1 MCYRQKRG
9 DFLLATRLQSS
20 PHLIGGTVTPLSID
34 AITHDTTALQDFKR
48 DCIVGSHMDDD
59 LVRAYALEAQKAMEE
74 EANRRIAEQT
84 DAEEEERLRNTRVED
99 VVETEHLVPVLLSR
113 LGSVRAALDG
123 HGGGIAV
130 SKWERVTNGFSFVL
144 DLTGA
149 CLSCGA
155 APGTLEG
162 VRNDLESDAEIER
175 IQFSTTLLDTFD
187 ELGREF
193 ILAHGNV
200 EFVDV
205 SSGN

>member
-1 MCYRQKRG
+1 ME
-9 DFLLATRLQSS
+9 
-20 PHLIGGTVTPLSID
+20 
-34 AITHDTTALQDFKR
+34 
-48 DCIVGSHMDDD
+48 DD
-59 LVRAYALEAQKAMEE
+59 LVKAYALEAQKAMEE
-74 EANRRIAEQT
+74 EAKRRIAEQT
-84 DAEEEERLRNTRVED
+84 DAEEQERLRNTRIED

-113 LGSVRAALDG
+113 LGTVRAALDG
-123 HGGGIAV
+123 HGGGIAITQ
-130 SKWERVTNGFSFVL
+130 WERVANGFDFVL

-162 VRNDLESDAEIER
+162 VRNDLEADTEIER
-175 IQFSTTLLDTFD
+175 IRFSSSLLDTFD

>member
-1 MCYRQKRG
+1 
-9 DFLLATRLQSS
+9 
-20 PHLIGGTVTPLSID
+20 
-34 AITHDTTALQDFKR
+34 
-48 DCIVGSHMDDD
+48 MDDD
-59 LVRAYALEAQKAMEE
+59 LVRAYAIEAQKALED

-84 DAEEEERLRNTRVED
+84 DAEEEDRLRNTRISDAVGTKHI
-99 VVETEHLVPVLLSR
+99 VAVLLSR
-113 LGSVRAALDG
+113 LGPVRAALDG

-130 SKWERVTNGFSFVL
+130 SMWDQDTTGFNFVL

-155 APGTLEG
+155 APGTLQG
-162 VRNDLESDAEIER
+162 VRDDLEGDSEINGIR
-175 IQFSTTLLDTFD
+175 FSSTLLDTFD

-205 SSGN
+205 PTGN

>member
-1 MCYRQKRG
+1 
-9 DFLLATRLQSS
+9 
-20 PHLIGGTVTPLSID
+20 
-34 AITHDTTALQDFKR
+34 
-48 DCIVGSHMDDD
+48 MDDD

-74 EANRRIAEQT
+74 EAKRRIEEQT
-84 DAEEEERLRNTRVED
+84 DAEEEERLRNTRIDEVAG
-99 VVETEHLVPVLLSR
+99 TQHIVPVLLSR
-113 LGSVRAALDG
+113 LGTVRAALDG

-130 SKWERVTNGFSFVL
+130 SQWEKQDEGFNFVL

-162 VRNDLESDAEIER
+162 VRNDLEADSEISS
-175 IQFSTTLLDTFD
+175 IQFSSSLLDTFD

-205 SSGN
+205 PSGN

>member
-1 MCYRQKRG
+1 
-9 DFLLATRLQSS
+9 
-20 PHLIGGTVTPLSID
+20 
-34 AITHDTTALQDFKR
+34 
-48 DCIVGSHMDDD
+48 MDDD

-74 EANRRIAEQT
+74 EAKRRIEEQT
-84 DAEEEERLRNTRVED
+84 DAKEEERLRNTRIDEAVG
-99 VVETEHLVPVLLSR
+99 TEHIVPVLLSR
-113 LGSVRAALDG
+113 LGTVRAALDG

-130 SKWERVTNGFSFVL
+130 SQWKKEDEGFNLVL

-162 VRNDLESDAEIER
+162 VRNDLEADSEISS
-175 IQFSTTLLDTFD
+175 IQFSSSLLDTFD

-205 SSGN
+205 PSGN

>member
-1 MCYRQKRG
+1 ME
-9 DFLLATRLQSS
+9 
-20 PHLIGGTVTPLSID
+20 
-34 AITHDTTALQDFKR
+34 
-48 DCIVGSHMDDD
+48 DD
-59 LVRAYALEAQKAMEE
+59 LVKAYALEAQKAMEE
-74 EANRRIAEQT
+74 EAKRRIAEHT
-84 DAEEEERLRNTRVED
+84 DAEEEERLRNTRLED
-99 VVETEHLVPVLLSR
+99 VVETEYIVPALLSR

-130 SKWERVTNGFSFVL
+130 AQWERAANGFDFVL

-162 VRNDLESDAEIER
+162 VRNDLEADTEVER
-175 IQFSTTLLDTFD
+175 IRFSSSLLDTFD

-200 EFVDV
+200 EFVDIP
-205 SSGN
+205 SGN